1 MKRYVGITGVKEAG
15 GSAQRQAVEPEH
27 AGTETAFGLCAGLE
41 AKAQRKSAAFRPAH
55 RRNLTHSACVWHTLV
70 LPTPT
75 CEAFWERKPALSAER
90 VGRCSLREAQN
101 ASQVMALVT

>member
-41 AKAQRKSAAFRPAH
+41 PRLSGRARRSGPPTDGTSPIAPAFGTHWSFPPRLAK
-55 RRNLTHSACVWHTLV
+55 HSGSGSPL
-70 LPTPT
+70 
-75 CEAFWERKPALSAER
+75 
-90 VGRCSLREAQN
+90 
-101 ASQVMALVT
+101 